1 MADIFYPFSREE
13 AKRENRLE
21 DWRQSH
27 QLNVKCARDID
38 DLITAHA
45 QGGQLEPDC
54 ARAALDWWGFHRVQ
68 FVLANTLSHASAD
81 GFDGDSFHW
90 ARAVFVPHDKDNA
103 DFTVKADTPLLAAF
117 VQQARAEYQELGM
130 FGPEH
135 CEEGDLDYTGRVL
148 ILRPDRLK
156 EECLSPQNQV
166 WYGQASFGLSPAS
179 RGRAVF
185 ATCLGDGERAQWYR
199 ADFIGV
205 MDEQH
210 LPDWAMERLSELRG
224 PAQEQAAPATE
235 QDEAPGQGGIEM
247 R

>member
-166 WYGQASFGLSPAS
+166 WYGQAGFGLSPAS

-185 ATCLGDGERAQWYR
+185 AT
-199 ADFIGV
+199 V
-205 MDEQH
+205 
-210 LPDWAMERLSELRG
+210 
-224 PAQEQAAPATE
+224 
-235 QDEAPGQGGIEM
+235 PG
-247 R
+247 